1 MGRRIAIVQKRGNTS
16 RLRIVLF
23 IAVTLICCAFLLSAM
38 KSVYHTF
45 SRDIPAVIVVPM
57 ENDVPIRQEIRGIP
71 RGQVTTLSIAIAT
84 YERENAGSL
93 EVNLYEDQD
102 VIASWT
108 VDTAE
113 LVHNQYK
120 DLSLEQPYQ
129 MKSDATYSFT
139 VKETFEGDNAIALW
153 TDTNDSVGYSVGDSL
168 VQPGSIRYLLTSQ
181 NPGVLRN
188 MILFSIAVLLILMA
202 LLFFHVD
209 ERIAM
214 IVIVAVLLAAYVIVC
229 PLGMAPDECVH
240 FYRAYE
246 LAQGRLI
253 APIIDGNGGDILP
266 LGIARY
272 NDPSAVVDWNDVGPV
287 LFPGAASYSVIS
299 YLPQMLGIRVA
310 SLFTNNAAAI
320 FYGGKIGNALVGL
333 LLFALSLYLSPYG
346 GRVLFVIMCFP
357 MTMQEMVCV
366 APDGFTI
373 TLSMFFLTYILRLAY
388 QSDKVRWRD
397 LVILTLAG
405 FCLAISK
412 TVYLVLLLLL
422 FLIPASKFSSK
433 KVSYVYRC
441 GFIVICAVLTCLW
454 LKFSHRYW
462 ISSLVGA
469 DASQQIKFLLSHVD
483 RWIIIATQTLL
494 AYTVYYIET
503 MVGSVLGALTISTTQ
518 IVWVFFLMLFM
529 YELLNTYAPGIDAKI
544 QDIGI
549 LLFVFLAGSALV
561 IAAMYV
567 SWTAIG
573 AEVAVGVQGRYFI
586 PLMGPLVF
594 AIIYGRS
601 KTVMPVKRE
610 SGDRMPAYML
620 LLTLFLN
627 GIALVNVLAHYI

>member
-1 MGRRIAIVQKRGNTS
+1 
-16 RLRIVLF
+16 
-23 IAVTLICCAFLLSAM
+23 
-38 KSVYHTF
+38 
-45 SRDIPAVIVVPM
+45 
-57 ENDVPIRQEIRGIP
+57 
-71 RGQVTTLSIAIAT
+71 
-84 YERENAGSL
+84 
-93 EVNLYEDQD
+93 
-102 VIASWT
+102 
-108 VDTAE
+108 
-113 LVHNQYK
+113 
-120 DLSLEQPYQ
+120 
-129 MKSDATYSFT
+129 
-139 VKETFEGDNAIALW
+139 
-153 TDTNDSVGYSVGDSL
+153 
-168 VQPGSIRYLLTSQ
+168 
-181 NPGVLRN
+181 
-188 MILFSIAVLLILMA
+188 
-202 LLFFHVD
+202 
-209 ERIAM
+209 
-214 IVIVAVLLAAYVIVC
+214 
-229 PLGMAPDECVH
+229 
-240 FYRAYE
+240 
-246 LAQGRLI
+246 
-253 APIIDGNGGDILP
+253 
-266 LGIARY
+266 
-272 NDPSAVVDWNDVGPV
+272 
-287 LFPGAASYSVIS
+287 
-299 YLPQMLGIRVA
+299 
-310 SLFTNNAAAI
+310 
-320 FYGGKIGNALVGL
+320 
-333 LLFALSLYLSPYG
+333 
-346 GRVLFVIMCFP
+346 MCFP